1 MAQGRGEAAH
11 GTPVAPDPGQAAAI
25 RRRLDALWRIEGAR
39 IVAALARATGDVG
52 LAEDAAQDALA
63 EALLQWGIRGIPRNP
78 GAWIT
83 TAARRRAIDRWRREH
98 RLAERY
104 AQQAGGLQDAAAPE
118 WDPLP
123 DDVLRLLFTACHPV
137 LSTEAQTALTLRV
150 VGSLTAE
157 EIARLFLVPVA
168 TMQQRILRA
177 RKTLAA
183 ARVPFEAPEPNEW
196 GPRLRGVMH
205 VVYLMFTEGYAATGG
220 EAWMRQDLANEA
232 LRIGR
237 ILAGLVP
244 AVPEAHALVAL
255 MEFSA
260 SRFAARS
267 GPGGKPVL
275 LPNQDRTRWDRA
287 QIERGR
293 ASLARADALA
303 AAAGRSRGSYAL
315 QAAIAQCHATARR
328 ADETDWP
335 AIAVLYGALGRISPG
350 PVVELNRAVA
360 VSMATGPE
368 AALAIVNRLGD
379 EGALRGSHLL
389 PSVRGEL
396 LARLGRTKEA
406 REEFAAAAALAKN
419 RRERDVLEHR
429 AGSV

>member
-11 GTPVAPDPGQAAAI
+11 GAPVAAGPGQAAAI

-52 LAEDAAQDALA
+52 LAEDAAQEAVAQAL
-63 EALLQWGIRGIPRNP
+63 EQWGTRGIPRNP

-83 TAARRRAIDRWRREH
+83 TAARRRAIDHWRREDQLGN
-98 RLAERY
+98 RYGQLARARE
-104 AQQAGGLQDAAAPE
+104 DEAAVD

-137 LSTEAQTALTLRV
+137 LAPQAQVALTLRV
-150 VGSLTAE
+150 VGSLRTE

-177 RKTLAA
+177 RKSLAA
-183 ARVPFEAPEPNEW
+183 ARVPFEVPEPNEW

-205 VVYLMFTEGYAATGG
+205 VVYLMFTEGYAATAG
-220 EAWMRQDLANEA
+220 ETWIRPDLANEA

-244 AVPEAHALVAL
+244 RVPEVHALVAL
-255 MEFSA
+255 MEFQA
-260 SRFAARS
+260 SRFAART
-267 GPGGKPVL
+267 GAGGEPVL
-275 LPNQDRTRWDRA
+275 LPDQDRTRWDRA

-315 QAAIAQCHATARR
+315 QAAIAQCHATAGR

-335 AIAVLYGALGRISPG
+335 AIVDLYEALGRISPG
-350 PVVELNRAVA
+350 DVVELNRAVA
-360 VSMATGPE
+360 VSMASGPE
-368 AALAIVNRLGD
+368 PALAIVERLD
-379 EGALRGSHLL
+379 ARGALRGSHLL

-396 LARLGRTKEA
+396 LSRLGRVEEA
-406 REEFAAAAALAKN
+406 RAEFRAAAELAEN
-419 RRERDVLEHR
+419 RHERRLLLLRGQE
-429 AGSV
+429 